1 MLFNEENWNFSLLP
15 ELTELKQ
22 NWLQF
27 WCIHIS
33 MSEQQWLHPSFSGWG
48 GYWGSAWVSW
58 GLLLHSGWLLCCQ
71 TPHLMYWWWA
81 SAVTA
86 ASVVRDNQFRPFGLA
101 HFSDWQDYPSA
112 TSRPPHAAQ
121 HSVTAGSAGGTTF
134 CYTVYE
140 RFSLMNVPFLWHHC
154 HFFKM

>member
-1 MLFNEENWNFSLLP
+1 MRRIGISVYF
-15 ELTELKQ
+15 Q
-22 NWLQF
+22 NWLN
-27 WCIHIS
+27 WNGIDCSSNVSIS
-33 MSEQQWLHPSFSGWG
+33 VWVNSSDYIPLFSGWG

-71 TPHLMYWWWA
+71 MPHLMYRWWA
-81 SAVTA
+81 SSSVTA

-101 HFSDWQDYPSA
+101 QFSDWQDYPSA